1 MARSVLNLLKAV
13 TLTVAMACSSVQADS
28 ILSAVQI
35 YSQDELLELINDN
48 EHLKRVRDDDC
59 QLVEDIKA
67 RAEKMKVPAYQFLY
81 GDMLL
86 YGVCIERDAEL
97 GMLYVEMAAKQGLPA
112 GLEQLGRYYAQGKF
126 VRPNKTRA
134 AEYLY
139 TASSTGHIKAQMQLV
154 ELYLEGY
161 GDPSAYYD
169 VYHWLHNAVIADR
182 AQQQRA
188 GELLAQLAN
197 KMPEELVKQAQGPL
211 ER

>member
-1 MARSVLNLLKAV
+1 MPNLAKAE
-13 TLTVAMACSSVQADS
+13 S

-35 YSQDELLELINDN
+35 YSQDELLELINKN

-86 YGVCIERDAEL
+86 YGVCIERDAQL
-97 GMLYVEMAAKQGLPA
+97 GMLYIERSAAQGLPDA
-112 GLEQLGRYYAQGKF
+112 LEQLGRYHAQGKF
-126 VRPNKTRA
+126 VRANKVRA
-134 AEYLY
+134 VEYLY

-161 GDPSAYYD
+161 GDPSSYYD
-169 VYHWLHNAVIADR
+169 VYHWLHNAIIGDR
-182 AQQQRA
+182 KDQKRA
-188 GELLAQLAN
+188 GELLLLLAQ
-197 KMPEELVKQAQGPL
+197 KMPAELVKQAQRPL